1 MGAYKRFI
9 MDFLDEA
16 NSRGDVIVAYI
27 SKVEYVVVLPN
38 IDDPD
43 PCGARFIQIDVGFLK
58 EYPNLYEKSQSIE

>member
-9 MDFLDEA
+9 MDFLNEA
-16 NSRGDVIVAYI
+16 DSRNDVIVAYI

-43 PCGARFIQIDVGFLK
+43 PCSARFIQIDSEFLK
-58 EYPNLYEKSQSIE
+58 DFPSLYERSQQI

>member
-9 MDFLDEA
+9 MDFLNEA
-16 NSRGDVIVAYI
+16 NSRKDVIVAYI

-43 PCGARFIQIDVGFLK
+43 PCSARFIQIDSEFLK
-58 EYPNLYEKSQSIE
+58 DFPSLYEISQKI